1 MRATASWYSVDPH
14 ENWPRYSVVEGIL
27 IYFKTN
33 FVPAVI
39 WLSKLIGLSHFLAM
53 VFGLNGKSFNLIWKM
68 QCIMN
73 ESINEVNC
81 SLQGIF
87 KWRKCV

>member
-39 WLSKLIGLSHFLAM
+39 
-53 VFGLNGKSFNLIWKM
+53 
-68 QCIMN
+68 
-73 ESINEVNC
+73 
-81 SLQGIF
+81 
-87 KWRKCV
+87 